1 MEYTLTEAAQAT
13 GLSRP
18 TVFRAIKKGTLS
30 ARREEDR
37 SYRID
42 ASELARVFPIIS
54 VKRPDTVHGHDA
66 KRSEILE
73 TPGVVEPELSLV
85 QLELRMTKD
94 QLARERELRDQ
105 EREGVERE
113 REATRETV
121 ADLRRRLDRAEER
134 VLALSAPPSPLAA
147 APVAVLEPAAPAPS
161 APPPKPPVGFLS
173 RLFGLV

>member
-1 MEYTLTEAAQAT
+1 MEYTLTEAAHAT

-42 ASELARVFPIIS
+42 ASELARVFPTVS
-54 VKRPDTVHGHDA
+54 LKQLDLVHGNDA
-66 KRSEILE
+66 KRLESPE
-73 TPGVVEPELSLV
+73 TPATPGAELALL

-113 REATRETV
+113 RETVRDTV
-121 ADLRRRLDRAEER
+121 ADLRKRLDRAEER
-134 VLALSAPPSPLAA
+134 VLALTA
-147 APVAVLEPAAPAPS
+147 APIPPAAPPMAAAEVIAPTPAAS
-161 APPPKPPVGFLS
+161 SPKLQGGFLS
-173 RLFGLV
+173 RLFGRA